1 MNSWNPY
8 VERKEEANYSELKRV
23 CFPRVKRRYLLKMLC
38 IMLYMI
44 IYDWIWYRSSRN
56 VKNDMYFQ
64 LSVGEMIPLAP
75 RMCQTFPQH
84 APCMCPYVPS
94 MNSARSRLLPACSP
108 PAPFC
113 FLSCPQHVPRMFT
126 YVPSAPTMLPPCSH
140 HATAMFPPCSLNPR
154 RLFVNQIVRSQ
165 RRGAICLQT

>member
-1 MNSWNPY
+1 
-8 VERKEEANYSELKRV
+8 
-23 CFPRVKRRYLLKMLC
+23 
-38 IMLYMI
+38 
-44 IYDWIWYRSSRN
+44 
-56 VKNDMYFQ
+56 MYFQ

-84 APCMCPYVPS
+84 APCMCLYVPS

-154 RLFVNQIVRSQ
+154 RLFVNQIVQSQ
-165 RRGAICLQT
+165 RRGAIWSLDNGITNNMTMTLLFLRQHGLAGSLGTGDTKNPKTTL